1 MAEKYT
7 NIRVILDKITKH
19 PLLSSI
25 TLELAVDYTVD
36 FMNIVGTPA
45 IFTNAV
51 AEIEVEK
58 HRGQLPC
65 DYVSLIQVK
74 GKNGIYRHA
83 TNNFHL
89 APNQPATEQT
99 FIIQGGY
106 IFTSI
111 PTDTLTMSYES
122 ISVDSDGYP
131 LIPEDSKFTRALA
144 AYIKKEYFTI
154 LFDMSRISQQVLYQ
168 AQQDY
173 AFAVGACETDMLKL
187 DLSKAESFSNSF
199 RTLMVRTN
207 EFQSGFSTLGSREVI
222 ITH

>member
-51 AEIEVEK
+51 AEVEVEK

-65 DYVSLIQVK
+65 DYISLIQVK
-74 GKNGIYRHA
+74 GKNGVYRHA

-106 IFTSI
+106 IFTSL
-111 PTDTLTMSYES
+111 PTDTLIISYES
-122 ISVDSDGYP
+122 IAVDSDGYP

-144 AYIKKEYFTI
+144 AYIKKEYFTV
-154 LFDMSRISQQVLYQ
+154 LFDTQRINGQVLQQ

-173 AFAVGACETDMLKL
+173 AWAVGACDTHFNRL
-187 DLSKAESFSNSF
+187 DLSKAEAFANLIRSPLIKSNQF
-199 RTLMVRTN
+199 N
-207 EFQSGFSTLGSREVI
+207 EGFENLGTQIYLNR
-222 ITH
+222 H